1 MTNWN
6 IKFKKMDIFETN
18 ERENGYFIVLSI
30 QFDTDTPAFTVH
42 SS

>member
-18 ERENGYFIVLSI
+18 EREKRVFYRFIYPV
-30 QFDTDTPAFTVH
+30 
-42 SS
+42 